1 MSSVFVDTSA
11 WYALADRGDTYNRP
25 ATRRLRRLVKERVL
39 LVTTNHVLG
48 ETYTLLR
55 GRLGFSAAQGFLART
70 RTSALTR
77 RVFVPESWEEA
88 ADDLLAQYSD
98 QEFSYVDAT
107 SFIAMRR
114 LALSEAFTFDYH
126 FTTAGFAL
134 VGD

>member
-11 WYALADRGDTYNRP
+11 WYALADHGDTYNRT
-25 ATRRLRRLVKERVL
+25 ATRRLRRLVKEQVV

-55 GRLGFSAAQGFLART
+55 GRLGFGAAQGFLTRA

-77 RVFVPESWEEA
+77 RVFVPEPWEEA
-88 ADDLLAQYSD
+88 AEDLLAQYSG

-114 LALSEAFTFDYH
+114 LVLSEAFTFDHH
-126 FTTAGFAL
+126 FTVAGFTL
-134 VGD
+134 LGD